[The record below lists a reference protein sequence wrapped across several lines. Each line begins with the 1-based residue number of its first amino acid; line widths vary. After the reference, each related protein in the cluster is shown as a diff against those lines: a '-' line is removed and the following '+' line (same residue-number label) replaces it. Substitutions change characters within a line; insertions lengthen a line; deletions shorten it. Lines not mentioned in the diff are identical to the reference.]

1 MTNQFANLWQQKK
14 VKFEIEI
21 DGPTLN
27 IFVEDE
33 AVGMPVR
40 LHRRSSGFRWYVS
53 FTWRFIHAT
62 GGEFKNCVL
71 LLEEPGVHLHFSGQR
86 DLLTVF
92 ERVAQ
97 YNTVLY
103 TTHLSSMVDPAY
115 PEHVRIVENR
125 DKHVTITHGIVSS
138 QREPM
143 TVIEQRLGLTGDQGS
158 LLGNRQVLIVEGGD
172 DVIVLHKLSG
182 LLRVAGKEHLSD
194 RIYMWPS
201 HGASKTPMYAGF
213 AIGQGWDAAVL
224 LDSDAEG
231 LAAKRKIDELYISKL
246 AAEQRNRF
254 RTFMLGKAVDSK
266 KTDFAIEDIFP
277 DEFYLQCVNSAF
289 ALAIRPED
297 LPEDGSDMI
306 SKRVEYVLKSKYS
319 MSGLDKRRVAGV
331 IWKRF
336 DDWKTA
342 EDLPAET
349 AVAAEK
355 LFKAINVAFAKEEQK
370 P

>member
-1 MTNQFANLWQQKK
+1 
-14 VKFEIEI
+14 
-21 DGPTLN
+21 
-27 IFVEDE
+27 
-33 AVGMPVR
+33 
-40 LHRRSSGFRWYVS
+40 
-53 FTWRFIHAT
+53 
-62 GGEFKNCVL
+62 
-71 LLEEPGVHLHFSGQR
+71 
-86 DLLTVF
+86 
-92 ERVAQ
+92 
-97 YNTVLY
+97 
-103 TTHLSSMVDPAY
+103 
-115 PEHVRIVENR
+115 
-125 DKHVTITHGIVSS
+125 
-138 QREPM
+138 
-143 TVIEQRLGLTGDQGS
+143 
-158 LLGNRQVLIVEGGD
+158 
-172 DVIVLHKLSG
+172 
-182 LLRVAGKEHLSD
+182 
-194 RIYMWPS
+194 
-201 HGASKTPMYAGF
+201 MYAGF